1 MSFLEVVFTLIY
13 VMEKNTQVQDANPI
27 NPVSFCQG
35 IALVTNQKVQC
46 WKDVAMVQTAS
57 QPQEIQRPVVF
68 KMLLPTA
75 VQEHGFCS
83 FGRDVKVKQCQTS
96 KPKRSPTRRPALGP
110 HGPPPSSGWLKQ
122 ILFLAVKRA
131 SILSGPKEHW
141 ERRAQKDWMSSM
153 VGTFDVI

>member
-1 MSFLEVVFTLIY
+1 MFPLSCFWRWFSHLY
-13 VMEKNTQVQDANPI
+13 DGKHAQVQDANPI

-57 QPQEIQRPVVF
+57 QPQGIQRPVVV

-96 KPKRSPTRRPALGP
+96 KTDNADSLIAGPSDHNAAAALEDPSPERSFRCICRAWSCGSCLSPRPGRRC
-110 HGPPPSSGWLKQ
+110 
-122 ILFLAVKRA
+122 
-131 SILSGPKEHW
+131 
-141 ERRAQKDWMSSM
+141 
-153 VGTFDVI
+153 